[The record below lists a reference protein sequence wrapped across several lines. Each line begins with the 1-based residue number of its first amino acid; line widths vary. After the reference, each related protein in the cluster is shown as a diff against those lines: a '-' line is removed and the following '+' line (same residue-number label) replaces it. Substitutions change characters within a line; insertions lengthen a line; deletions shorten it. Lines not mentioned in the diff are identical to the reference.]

1 MTRHDETI
9 DWSRL
14 AGLQEEI
21 GPEEFAAVVEVFLAD
36 TDALVAELPQT
47 PPGGLEA
54 ALHAIKGSALNLGL
68 AQLAALCAD
77 GEMRAAGGRLQE
89 VALAPILL
97 AYGEARRALV
107 RGLSQGR
114 PNAADRPVRR

>member
-14 AGLQEEI
+14 ASLREEI
-21 GPEEFAAVVEVFLAD
+21 GPEEFAAVIEVFLAD
-36 TDALVAELPQT
+36 TDALVADLPKT
-47 PPGGLEA
+47 SLDRLEA

-68 AQLAALCAD
+68 AQLAALCAE
-77 GEMRAAGGRLQE
+77 GEVRAAVGRPKD

-97 AYGEARRALV
+97 AYGEARRELV
-107 RGLSQGR
+107 RGLSEA
-114 PNAADRPVRR
+114 AADGTAPQVRR